1 MDHKGLK
8 RSRCKVIEHDSSS
21 SVVAGIP
28 GIIRRALDDIP
39 RYHPARREE
48 LGSNSAEEFCWS
60 LQTRSKE
67 EPVSLPLFRS
77 IFLSSSLSNSFTFQL
92 RSTSNYCFAGQKG
105 HPQKEFHRILITN
118 RIVRDTDSLIN
129 PSWIFQRQR
138 LEMAGIVPNGLVQ
151 SSLFSWVV
159 KERKIGRDRS
169 KDLEI
174 WKLRFTE
181 VHWCGVIRG
190 IIVRMRIR
198 CGKFGI
204 FFF

>member
-1 MDHKGLK
+1 MIPRVAWWRAFRALFDEPWTTFLGIIQLDARNLALIRPKN
-8 RSRCKVIEHDSSS
+8 SADRCKR
-21 SVVAGIP
+21 AP
-28 GIIRRALDDIP
+28 RR
-39 RYHPARREE
+39 
-48 LGSNSAEEFCWS
+48 SQS
-60 LQTRSKE
+60 LF
-67 EPVSLPLFRS
+67 LFRS
-77 IFLSSSLSNSFTFQL
+77 IFLSSSLSNSFIFQL